1 MKLTELIGEKINSIK
16 NFQLLDFGTN
26 RGAKN
31 GKMFKEWVD
40 NPAYVKDKPDYVTLH
55 LIPTNETLWAE
66 DKFDDFIE
74 AIATLILGKLGHYCK

>member
-1 MKLTELIGEKINSIK
+1 
-16 NFQLLDFGTN
+16 
-26 RGAKN
+26 
-31 GKMFKEWVD
+31 MFKEWVD
-40 NPAYVKDKPDYVTLH
+40 NPAYVKDKPAYVTLH